1 WHRHVVMTVINGT
14 SKPAKVDIKRYAEL
28 IEEQTEAEDIT
39 TGKTVSLK
47 KDIPL
52 SPRQTMILEF

>member
-1 WHRHVVMTVINGT
+1 MTVINGT